1 MRSGTMSGVA
11 SDTVEPA
18 QRPDYPRIGGHLRA
32 SRQARNLS
40 LRDLA
45 QLLGVSPSLISQIET
60 GRANPSVSTL
70 YAIATELNVS
80 LDELLFGDRLGDRRP
95 ANATT
100 ATEPADDPVDQKLQR
115 ARSRKSIRLAS
126 GVVWER
132 LTPQSEPDVEFLYV
146 TYEVGGASSPNGS
159 FQRHE
164 GHEWGYVLEG
174 RLEVKIGFDDYVLD
188 PGDAISYDSTVP
200 HRLANVGDR
209 PVHAIWFVLGRQPT
223 RGGEAGPDQHDL
235 HAPAEGRG
243 PSSRGGRRASVR
255 WPTAVK
261 RAGDRT

>member
-1 MRSGTMSGVA
+1 VA
-11 SDTVEPA
+11 SETEDPA

-32 SRQARNLS
+32 SRQARDLS
-40 LRDLA
+40 LRELA

-70 YAIATELNVS
+70 YAIATELDVS
-80 LDELLFGDRLGDRRP
+80 LDELLFGDRRP
-95 ANATT
+95 APSSNAI
-100 ATEPADDPVDQKLQR
+100 EPPGGPSDQKLQR
-115 ARSRKSIRLAS
+115 AGSRKSIRLAS

-146 TYEVGGASSPNGS
+146 TYEVDGASSPNGS

-200 HRLANVGDR
+200 HRLANVGKR
-209 PVHAIWFVLGRQPT
+209 PVHAVWFVLGRQPAV
-223 RGGEAGPDQHDL
+223 GGEGGTDL
-235 HAPAEGRG
+235 HAPADAQVS
-243 PSSRGGRRASVR
+243 SSRHRRRAGVR

>member
-1 MRSGTMSGVA
+1 MRSGTMCRVGSGT
-11 SDTVEPA
+11 DEPG
-18 QRPDYPRIGGHLRA
+18 QRPDYPRIGGHLRQA
-32 SRQARNLS
+32 RQARNLS
-40 LRDLA
+40 LRELA

-70 YAIATELNVS
+70 YAIATELEVS
-80 LDELLFGDRLGDRRP
+80 LDELLFGDRRSASSTP
-95 ANATT
+95 
-100 ATEPADDPVDQKLQR
+100 ATEPLGGPSDQKLQR
-115 ARSRKSIRLAS
+115 AQNRKSIRLAS

-146 TYEVGGASSPNGS
+146 TYEVDGASSPNGS

-223 RGGEAGPDQHDL
+223 GGAEAGTDLHDL
-235 HAPAEGRG
+235 HAPTDARA
-243 PSSRGGRRASVR
+243 PLVRHRRRARVR

-261 RAGDRT
+261 RAGDRN